1 MIKSDSGATKSTKE
15 VFQKDSISLRGALKL
30 EAQTSSPI
38 VSAGSEFSIYV
49 TIRNPFS
56 VPIYLYTTETHIPV
70 ELSDQ
75 IWKKRQEALLLDE
88 REKILKEKK
97 PLQRI
102 VSRYQF
108 LWKDFS
114 AYLRNDGGPRVAT
127 AVTTA
132 EYEKISYGRATSITI
147 GRDVNSGAIST
158 GDNWDFHIA
167 EDVNLEKIRKILWSI
182 DEFKRGTQPLILN
195 PGDSIVKH
203 FVLKTTKWLMFA
215 PISHTFQIQVQYE
228 AEDTVHIDTVPF
240 TVNIRAAMGSSLV
253 GATLGSILGSLVNT
267 SVDYSTPSKL
277 LQVSLTSIIFG
288 IMIVVAF
295 ARKSNV
301 QQIISVED
309 FWGGLFIGFL
319 VGYSGQG
326 FINSV
331 LGNYT

>member
-1 MIKSDSGATKSTKE
+1 MTSNQNTAKSKVSPPLKNA
-15 VFQKDSISLRGALKL
+15 ISLRGALKL
-30 EAQTSSPI
+30 EPQTSTPI

-56 VPIYLYTTETHIPV
+56 IPISLYSTETHIPV

-75 IWKKRQEALLLDE
+75 IWKKREEIFLKDK
-88 REKILKEKK
+88 RNKIVKGKTFLNKVGA
-97 PLQRI
+97 RF
-102 VSRYQF
+102 QF
-108 LWKDFS
+108 LWEDTLAFFQ
-114 AYLRNDGGPRVAT
+114 NDGGPRVAT

-132 EYEKISYGRATSITI
+132 EYEKLSYEQITSVTV
-147 GRDVNSGAIST
+147 GGNVNSGAIKI
-158 GDNWDFHIA
+158 GDNWDIHIA
-167 EDVNLEKIRKILWSI
+167 EDTNLEKIRKILWGI

-203 FVLKTTKWLMFA
+203 FVLKTTRWLMFT

-240 TVNIRAAMGSSLV
+240 TVSIRAAMGSSLV
-253 GATLGSILGSLVNT
+253 GSILGSILGSFVNG
-267 SVDYSTPSKL
+267 SADFSNSSNL
-277 LQVSLTSIIFG
+277 LQISLTSVIFG
-288 IMIVVAF
+288 VMIVVAF

-326 FINSV
+326 FISTV
-331 LGNYT
+331 LGNYQ